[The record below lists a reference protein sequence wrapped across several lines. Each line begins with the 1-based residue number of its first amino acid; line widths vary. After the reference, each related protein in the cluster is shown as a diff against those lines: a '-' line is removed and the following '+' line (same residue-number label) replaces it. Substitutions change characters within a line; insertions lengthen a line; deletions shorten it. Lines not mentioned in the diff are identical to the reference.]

1 MPTPSR
7 RGQVYCAHVDCRSR
21 SDQHRFGPPRQV
33 LPRHILHSHAELR
46 AHHNGVLCNKHFF
59 VLQARC
65 TNHDREQ
72 RIEMLDQ
79 QGEQQPQKHSARHK
93 DSLAEEGTEHHRHQ
107 GPDHHEEAAA
117 PHLLGVLLAA
127 VDPSRVLVEAHT
139 ASSAPPLPLSST
151 SGVGDE
157 PASPVDTVRRPR
169 QSRRAVPTM
178 ISLGWRP
185 PAAIEASLAQL
196 TAAHRRLTGQI
207 WNGSSY
213 HLVAADD
220 ADISVANGEM
230 QQQPYC
236 DLLHTLITHDNIPAD
251 CRLQT
256 ARLATNQFFLDIGS
270 GYGLAVL
277 RAQLLSGVAVCGG
290 VEVARDRVFVSHR
303 LAEAVGL
310 STQAQFVDADA
321 CSPSVLPILNAAT
334 HLFAYSAVFSLATR
348 AYLAGSVIASD
359 DSNWLVYVTFDK
371 ADVLEQAGVKVSCTR
386 HEEHCTEGGAHLLGK
401 TSPLSMSVSGQ
412 KLQAHIF
419 VRCTRPSSSQSAT
432 RFAEGVQLLN
442 TLAANSRRRGQQ
454 AIEQLMTSTATETRA
469 SKRQ

>member
-1 MPTPSR
+1 M
-7 RGQVYCAHVDCRSR
+7 
-21 SDQHRFGPPRQV
+21 
-33 LPRHILHSHAELR
+33 LPRHTLHSHAELK
-46 AHHNGVLCNKHFF
+46 AHHSGVLCNKHFF

-65 TNHDREQ
+65 TNDNDNEQ
-72 RIEMLDQ
+72 PIDLPEQ
-79 QGEQQPQKHSARHK
+79 QGDQQPQLHSVLNG
-93 DSLAEEGTEHHRHQ
+93 DDPAEERTTEHDQHQ
-107 GPDHHEEAAA
+107 ESDHHEEAAA
-117 PHLLGVLLAA
+117 PHLLGVLLEA
-127 VDPSRVLVEAHT
+127 VTDPSLVLVEHDMSAHT
-139 ASSAPPLPLSST
+139 EDDTTSRAPPLSLST
-151 SGVGDE
+151 SGVCNDSE
-157 PASPVDTVRRPR
+157 PTSPVRTARCPK

-178 ISLGWRP
+178 ISLGWRA

-207 WNGSSY
+207 WNGSSH

-251 CRLQT
+251 CRLKT
-256 ARLATNQFFLDIGS
+256 ARVATNHFFLDIGS
-270 GYGLAVL
+270 GYGMAVL

-290 VEVARDRVFVSHR
+290 VEVAQDRVFVSHR
-303 LAEAVGL
+303 LAQAVGL

-321 CSPSVLPILNAAT
+321 CSPSVLPILKAAT
-334 HLFAYSAVFSLATR
+334 HLFAYSAVFSPATR
-348 AYLAGSVIASD
+348 AYLAKSVIASS

-371 ADVLEQAGVKVSCTR
+371 ADVLEQAGVKVSRTR
-386 HEEHCTEGGAHLLGK
+386 HEQHCTEGGAHLLGK

-412 KLQAHIF
+412 KMQANIF
-419 VRCTRPSSSQSAT
+419 VRCARPSHSHSAT

-442 TLAANSRRRGQQ
+442 TLAADSRRRGQL

-469 SKRQ
+469 SKRQRMRQRSVSDSNGKG